1 MAKNRLHKYLWTSF
15 NLGTGVIVGV
25 TLVIIFSISQKIN
38 AASPLLWSFAYYVIG
53 GLLGFI
59 FSVPKIISD
68 TPQVTN
74 ITSSQQRTLFKKVEE
89 NTNLTQISD
98 WLTKI
103 LIGAGLVQLKEA
115 PGFILKVARVMA
127 EGLRKVAPKV
137 ETVDEFTIF
146 CAAIILFFLTW
157 GFISG
162 YIVMKLV
169 LTEQFADSDILDSE
183 EENKNG
189 TDN

>member
-1 MAKNRLHKYLWTSF
+1 MATRNFEKYLWTSI
-15 NLGTGVIVGV
+15 NLIAGVLIGGFFVSY
-25 TLVIIFSISQKIN
+25 FAYSEKIN
-38 AASPLLWSFAYYVIG
+38 AFSPLLWSLGYFVIG

-59 FSVPKIISD
+59 FSVPKIISENPPLPPAD
-68 TPQVTN
+68 S
-74 ITSSQQRTLFKKVEE
+74 IGKRSLLRRKVEE

-115 PGFILKVARVMA
+115 PGFVLKVAKFMGQGMRNGVST
-127 EGLRKVAPKV
+127 L
-137 ETVDEFTIF
+137 ETIDSVTIM

-162 YIVMKLV
+162 YIVMRLI
-169 LTEQFADSDILDSE
+169 LTEQFA
-183 EENKNG
+183 N
-189 TDN
+189 TDDETVA

>member
-1 MAKNRLHKYLWTSF
+1 M
-15 NLGTGVIVGV
+15 
-25 TLVIIFSISQKIN
+25 
-38 AASPLLWSFAYYVIG
+38 G

-68 TPQVTN
+68 TPPVVPPPAGAVTLEE
-74 ITSSQQRTLFKKVEE
+74 QKKLTKRVEE

-115 PGFILKVARVMA
+115 PDFILRVSKVMA
-127 EGLRKVAPKV
+127 QGLRKVPTKPDTIDA
-137 ETVDEFTIF
+137 FTI
-146 CAAIILFFLTW
+146 ASGGIILFFLTW

-169 LTEQFADSDILDSE
+169 LTEQFAENDIEINQDDIRPVEPVS
-183 EENKNG
+183 
-189 TDN
+189 

>member
-1 MAKNRLHKYLWTSF
+1 MAKERYQKYLWTSI
-15 NLGTGVIVGV
+15 NLAIGVIVGV
-25 TLVIIFSISQKIN
+25 VLVIIFSRSQNSN
-38 AASPLLWSFAYYVIG
+38 ASSPLLWSFAYYVMG

-68 TPQVTN
+68 TPAATDA
-74 ITSSQQRTLFKKVEE
+74 TPLEKRAFLKKVEE

-127 EGLRKVAPKV
+127 QGMRQIPAKAD
-137 ETVDEFTIF
+137 TVDSFTII
-146 CAAIILFFLTW
+146 CAGIILFFLTW

-169 LTEQFADSDILDSE
+169 LTEQFADIDSKE
-183 EENKNG
+183 E
-189 TDN
+189 